1 MLPLIQQLYMDT
13 CMQWNCGGNNVPFKL
28 QVETVG
34 FLVPDLCFWRSCY
47 MFWSKRAACVTPL
60 VISTNLSLRDLCHYY
75 VSKEILLRTESP
87 QEGSPPSVGLV
98 RPRRAISMS
107 GVDNTSSQGGN
118 GFSLSFSISDQK
130 TIHKTV
136 SARTQN
142 IREEVEFLILR
153 SPKVAN
159 IIESSSVCLASSWR
173 LCMMVGHV
181 RWVRGS
187 PAINIPWKTL
197 KLHHARPARRWWWR
211 GWGCSWS

>member
-1 MLPLIQQLYMDT
+1 
-13 CMQWNCGGNNVPFKL
+13 MQWNCGGNNVPFKL

-98 RPRRAISMS
+98 RPRQAISMS

-197 KLHHARPARRWWWR
+197 KLHHARPDRRWWWR

>member
-1 MLPLIQQLYMDT
+1 MDT

-107 GVDNTSSQGGN
+107 GVYNTSSQGGN
-118 GFSLSFSISDQK
+118 GFSLSLIFRPEDN
-130 TIHKTV
+130 
-136 SARTQN
+136 TQN
-142 IREEVEFLILR
+142 CFRQDTEHPR
-153 SPKVAN
+153 
-159 IIESSSVCLASSWR
+159 
-173 LCMMVGHV
+173 
-181 RWVRGS
+181 
-187 PAINIPWKTL
+187 
-197 KLHHARPARRWWWR
+197 R
-211 GWGCSWS
+211 GWVLDSKKSKSCQHYWVQFCLSG

>member
-1 MLPLIQQLYMDT
+1 MLSPIQQLYMDT
-13 CMQWNCGGNNVPFKL
+13 CMQWNCGGNNAPFKL

-118 GFSLSFSISDQK
+118 GFSLSHFQTRRQYTK
-130 TIHKTV
+130 LFPPGQ
-136 SARTQN
+136 RTSEK
-142 IREEVEFLILR
+142 RL
-153 SPKVAN
+153 
-159 IIESSSVCLASSWR
+159 SSLHGSKKSKSCQHYWVQFCLS
-173 LCMMVGHV
+173 G
-181 RWVRGS
+181 
-187 PAINIPWKTL
+187 
-197 KLHHARPARRWWWR
+197 
-211 GWGCSWS
+211 

>member
-1 MLPLIQQLYMDT
+1 
-13 CMQWNCGGNNVPFKL
+13 MQWNCGGNNVPFKL

-107 GVDNTSSQGGN
+107 GVYNTSSQGGN

-197 KLHHARPARRWWWR
+197 NLHHARPARRWWWR

>member
-1 MLPLIQQLYMDT
+1 
-13 CMQWNCGGNNVPFKL
+13 MQWNCGGNNVPFKL

-107 GVDNTSSQGGN
+107 GVYNTSSQGGN

-159 IIESSSVCLASSWR
+159 IIESSSVCLASSWH

>member
-1 MLPLIQQLYMDT
+1 
-13 CMQWNCGGNNVPFKL
+13 MQWNCGGNNDPFKL

-107 GVDNTSSQGGN
+107 GVYNTSSQGGN

>member
-1 MLPLIQQLYMDT
+1 
-13 CMQWNCGGNNVPFKL
+13 MQWNCGGNNVPFKL

-98 RPRRAISMS
+98 RPRQAISMS

>member
-1 MLPLIQQLYMDT
+1 
-13 CMQWNCGGNNVPFKL
+13 MQWNCGGNNVPFKL

>member
-1 MLPLIQQLYMDT
+1 
-13 CMQWNCGGNNVPFKL
+13 MQWNCGGNNVPFKL

-107 GVDNTSSQGGN
+107 GVYNTSSQGGN

-197 KLHHARPARRWWWR
+197 DLHHARPARRWWWR

>member
-1 MLPLIQQLYMDT
+1 
-13 CMQWNCGGNNVPFKL
+13 MQWNCGGNNVPFKL

-107 GVDNTSSQGGN
+107 GVYNTSSQGGN

-197 KLHHARPARRWWWR
+197 KLHHARPDRRWWWR

>member
-1 MLPLIQQLYMDT
+1 
-13 CMQWNCGGNNVPFKL
+13 MQWNCGGNNVPFKL

-98 RPRRAISMS
+98 RPRQAISMS

-211 GWGCSWS
+211 GWGCWWCPRRWRWQNSCW

>member
-1 MLPLIQQLYMDT
+1 
-13 CMQWNCGGNNVPFKL
+13 MQWNCGGNNVPFKL

-34 FLVPDLCFWRSCY
+34 FLVPDLRFWRSCY

-107 GVDNTSSQGGN
+107 GVYNTSSQGGN
-118 GFSLSFSISDQK
+118 GFSLLFSISDQK

-197 KLHHARPARRWWWR
+197 NLHHARPARRWWWR

>member
-1 MLPLIQQLYMDT
+1 
-13 CMQWNCGGNNVPFKL
+13 MQWNCGGNDAPFKL

-118 GFSLSFSISDQK
+118 GFSLSFSDQK

-197 KLHHARPARRWWWR
+197 KLHHTRPARHWWWR

>member
-1 MLPLIQQLYMDT
+1 
-13 CMQWNCGGNNVPFKL
+13 MQWNCGGNNVPFKL

-173 LCMMVGHV
+173 LCMMVEHV

>member
-1 MLPLIQQLYMDT
+1 
-13 CMQWNCGGNNVPFKL
+13 MQWNCGGNNVPFKL

-34 FLVPDLCFWRSCY
+34 FLVTDLCFWRSCY

-159 IIESSSVCLASSWR
+159 IIESSSVCLASSRR

>member
-1 MLPLIQQLYMDT
+1 
-13 CMQWNCGGNNVPFKL
+13 MQWNCGGNNVPFKL

-107 GVDNTSSQGGN
+107 GVYNTSSQGGN